1 MKGGILQEV
10 DCQASACGHCQI
22 FPTSLSYSLPLSL
35 ADRSGPELLGWGW
48 STVSRKSQIFE
59 GRPRASKLF
68 HPTGRLLGTIHPAN
82 SCPRSG
88 VMTQGASGEA
98 LRKAAL
104 TFFPIVAPSAPLLLP
119 GTPLNSPPPSLL
131 PSSLPTMVL
140 PFSSPRV
147 SSPPPHPTP
156 IQHLPCSLGVRPV
169 NHRRRQPQPGP
180 HLLPGFWRAS
190 GSCLGPPSAQR
201 RAGRSVSGARR
212 GEPPGPP
219 GLGLPVTD
227 SVSMANNLTPTIV
240 WRGQA
245 PGQIT
250 RPIRARAAAP
260 HARLE

>member
-1 MKGGILQEV
+1 
-10 DCQASACGHCQI
+10 
-22 FPTSLSYSLPLSL
+22 
-35 ADRSGPELLGWGW
+35 
-48 STVSRKSQIFE
+48 
-59 GRPRASKLF
+59 
-68 HPTGRLLGTIHPAN
+68 
-82 SCPRSG
+82 
-88 VMTQGASGEA
+88 MTQGASGEA

-147 SSPPPHPTP
+147 SSPGRPPPP
-156 IQHLPCSLGVRPV
+156 PLPGSLGVRPV
-169 NHRRRQPQPGP
+169 NHRRRQTQPGP

-190 GSCLGPPSAQR
+190 GSCLGPPSALR
-201 RAGRSVSGARR
+201 RAGRSVSGAGR

>member
-1 MKGGILQEV
+1 
-10 DCQASACGHCQI
+10 
-22 FPTSLSYSLPLSL
+22 
-35 ADRSGPELLGWGW
+35 
-48 STVSRKSQIFE
+48 
-59 GRPRASKLF
+59 
-68 HPTGRLLGTIHPAN
+68 
-82 SCPRSG
+82 
-88 VMTQGASGEA
+88 MTQGASGEA

-119 GTPLNSPPPSLL
+119 GTPLNSPSA
-131 PSSLPTMVL
+131 
-140 PFSSPRV
+140 FSSPLFP
-147 SSPPPHPTP
+147 SHHGPPLFFSALLLSGPPPPPP

-190 GSCLGPPSAQR
+190 GSCLGPPSALR
-201 RAGRSVSGARR
+201 RAGRSVSGAGR